1 MRNVRTRSLT
11 KKSKKL
17 FPEEFFNCKNP
28 GANAS
33 RKSMHWI
40 LAASLLILEVQP
52 PEMPLRPI
60 AGTREKS
67 PGEQLELRE
76 GDMPFTLYLPP
87 SWNRNS
93 TAQTVTL
100 HFHTAAWYII
110 QEHVRRGS
118 PNPLACIHLGEGSSV
133 YRRAFEDPQR
143 LQRTLGI
150 ISGALQKR
158 SAVEIDIN
166 AVELSSFSAG
176 YGAIRELVK
185 TTNVFSAVVLA
196 DSMYASLAT
205 NAVPRRPAPEHINV
219 WLPLARAATNRQTT
233 FVFTYSEV
241 PTTAYASSGE
251 CATALVEALQL
262 TNRPVELRGADFP
275 LLRRV
280 DSGNLHI
287 WGYAGT
293 NAQAHLTHVRHLADI
308 WRALDRRNDFGQ

>member
-1 MRNVRTRSLT
+1 M
-11 KKSKKL
+11 
-17 FPEEFFNCKNP
+17 
-28 GANAS
+28 
-33 RKSMHWI
+33 
-40 LAASLLILEVQP
+40 LAISLLILGVQP

-60 AGTREKS
+60 TGAREKP

-76 GDMPFTLYLPP
+76 GDMPFTLYLPAT
-87 SWNRNS
+87 WNSNA
-93 TAQTVTL
+93 TAQTITL

-110 QEHVRRGS
+110 QEHIRRGS
-118 PNPLACIHLGEGSSV
+118 PNPLASIHLGEGSSV
-133 YRRAFEDPQR
+133 YRRAFEDSQR
-143 LQRTLGI
+143 LQRTLAV
-150 ISGALQKR
+150 ISDALQKR
-158 SAVEIDIN
+158 SAVKVGIT

-205 NAVPRRPAPEHINV
+205 NAGPRRPAPEHINV
-219 WLPLARAATNRQTT
+219 WLPLAQAATNRQTT

-241 PTTAYASSGE
+241 PTSSYASSAE
-251 CATALVEALQL
+251 CATALLAALQL
-262 TNRPVELRGADFP
+262 TNSPVPPRGADFP

-287 WGYAGT
+287 WGYGGT

-308 WRALDRRNDFGQ
+308 WRAVDQRKDFGQ